1 MSDSIYPKAPS
12 VLFYDENMK
21 YLNKFGYKAKR
32 AANNSEKGVLLTN
45 FKPLLA
51 RDFDNAVDDG
61 LLKKLN
67 DNTTVDAI
75 INYIRDFVGEGIKR
89 MDVNEKVDKK
99 RLSYV
104 VTVPS
109 MWSDEAKNTMAVA
122 IRRAGIVELNP
133 GETLDDRVI
142 FITEAEAAALY
153 CQEFFKKEFKITKDQ
168 RFMICDCGGGTV
180 DLGTFQVGQ
189 ENGGER
195 ELTITELTSG
205 DGGNCGSAYID
216 DRFRY
221 YLLERLLK
229 CSTPYDEEGV
239 FETVDYFIKEIKVI
253 HLIYHNH
260 YSILTI
266 YLAKI

>member
-1 MSDSIYPKAPS
+1 
-12 VLFYDENMK
+12 MK

-32 AANNSEKGVLLTN
+32 AARNSEKGVLLTN
-45 FKPLLA
+45 FKLLLA

-75 INYIRDFVGEGIKR
+75 TNYIRDFVGEGIKR
-89 MDVNEKVDKK
+89 MEKQVNEKVDKT

-122 IRRAGIVELNP
+122 IRKAGILTLNP
-133 GETLDDRVI
+133 GETLEERVV

-153 CQEFFKKEFKITKDQ
+153 CQEFFKDEFQITKDQ

-180 DLGTFQVGQ
+180 DLGTFQAGQ
-189 ENGGER
+189 ENDGEK
-195 ELTITELTSG
+195 ELAITELISG
-205 DGGNCGSAYID
+205 DGDNCGSAYID
-216 DRFRY
+216 EHFRW
-221 YLLERLLK
+221 YLLQRLLQ

-239 FETVDYFIKEIKVI
+239 FETVDYFIKNIKVI
-253 HLIYHNH
+253 HLIYHDH
-260 YSILTI
+260 YSILSS
-266 YLAKI
+266 YLAIF